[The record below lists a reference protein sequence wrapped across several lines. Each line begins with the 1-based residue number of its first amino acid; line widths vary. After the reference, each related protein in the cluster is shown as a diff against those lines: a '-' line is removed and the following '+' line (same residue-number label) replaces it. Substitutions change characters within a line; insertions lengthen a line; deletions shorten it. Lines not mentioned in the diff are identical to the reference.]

1 MTRAGKTD
9 VLLDTLDGVPIGK
22 ANFVLRDRKGRL
34 WVTVST
40 RAPMWDSALNSKTA
54 DGYILLIDD
63 RGPRIVADG
72 FPFTNEL
79 RLVREEQWLYVAA
92 TTATRVSRLPVPEDG
107 SLSNG
112 DTLGR
117 ASGREGV
124 C

>member
-54 DGYILLIDD
+54 AGYIILIDD
-63 RGPRIVADG
+63 RGPRIVAAG
-72 FPFTNEL
+72 FNFTNEI
-79 RLVREEQWLYVAA
+79 RLVREEKCLYVTEP
-92 TTATRVSRLPVPEDG
+92 TTHRILPLRNPE
-107 SLSNG
+107 NG
-112 DTLGR
+112 P
-117 ASGREGV
+117 
-124 C
+124 